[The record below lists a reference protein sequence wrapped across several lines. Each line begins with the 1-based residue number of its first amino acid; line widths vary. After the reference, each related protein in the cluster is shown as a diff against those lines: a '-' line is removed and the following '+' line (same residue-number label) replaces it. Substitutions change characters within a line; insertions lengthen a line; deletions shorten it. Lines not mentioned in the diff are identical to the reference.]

1 MMMVVRIFHGHGM
14 ANNDDRN
21 GRRTKTE
28 AIADEIIDSIVTGKL
43 QPGDRIKSERNL
55 TARFGVSVG
64 TVQKALTDLEH
75 RGIVVRE
82 HGRGTFVTQENKTID
97 SRFVRFHDRDGEA
110 LALYIHLLS
119 VRRIV
124 ADERQFR
131 FFGRRRKLARID
143 RIINVGGRFDVFSE
157 FVLSGEDYDRL
168 AKDAPESLSRN
179 VRQAI
184 ADRLML
190 PTVRVEQE
198 IDFQDWPERVT
209 SALGPLNSGT
219 GFVMDVR
226 AFTLNDQPLFYLRM
240 FAHQFVDASLVIER

>member
-1 MMMVVRIFHGHGM
+1 MRVSRGRGM
-14 ANNDDRN
+14 TKDDDRN

-28 AIADEIIDSIVTGKL
+28 AIADEIIDSIVSGKL
-43 QPGDRIKSERNL
+43 QPGDRIDSERGL
-55 TARFGVSVG
+55 TAKYGVSVG

-82 HGRGTFVTQENKTID
+82 HGRGTFVAQENKTID
-97 SRFVRFHDRDGEA
+97 SRFVRFHDRDGQM
-110 LALYIHLLS
+110 LPLYIHLLS
-119 VRRIV
+119 VRRIA
-124 ADERQFR
+124 ADDHHVR

-143 RIINVGGRFDVFSE
+143 RISNGGGRFDVFSE
-157 FVLSGEDYDRL
+157 FVLASEAYDRL

-198 IDFQDWPERVT
+198 IDFQRWPERVT
-209 SALGPLNSGT
+209 SALSPSKGGT

-226 AFTLNDQPLFYLRM
+226 AFTLNDRPLFYLRM
-240 FAHQFVDASLVIER
+240 FAQPFVGASLVIER

>member
-1 MMMVVRIFHGHGM
+1 MTTRVHRRRGM
-14 ANNDDRN
+14 ARNDDRS

-28 AIADEIIDSIVTGKL
+28 TIADEIIDSIVSGKL
-43 QPGDRIKSERNL
+43 QPGDRIESERTL
-55 TARFGVSVG
+55 TAKFGVSVG
-64 TVQKALTDLEH
+64 TVQKALTDLRH

-82 HGRGTFVTQENKTID
+82 HGRGTFVIQENKTVD
-97 SRFVRFHDRDGEA
+97 SRFVRFHDRDGQA
-110 LALYIHLLS
+110 LPLYIHLLS

-124 ADERQFR
+124 ADDRHFR

-157 FVLSGEDYDRL
+157 FVLSAEAYDRL
-168 AKDAPESLSRN
+168 AEDAPESLSRN

-198 IDFQDWPERVT
+198 IDFQSWPERVT
-209 SALGPLNSGT
+209 SALGPLSGGP

-226 AFTLNDQPLFYLRM
+226 AFTLNDQALFYLRM

>member
-1 MMMVVRIFHGHGM
+1 M
-14 ANNDDRN
+14 AKKDDRTE
-21 GRRTKTE
+21 RRTKTE
-28 AIADEIIDSIVTGKL
+28 IIADDIVDSIVNGEL
-43 QPGDRIKSERNL
+43 QPGDRIESERSL
-55 TARFGVSVG
+55 TVKFGVSVG
-64 TVQKALTDLEH
+64 TIQKALTDLEH

-82 HGRGTFVTQENKTID
+82 HGRGTFVTQENKTVD
-97 SRFVRFHDRDGEA
+97 ARFVRFYGRDGQP
-110 LALYIHLLS
+110 LPLYIHLLS

-124 ADERQFR
+124 ADDRHFR

-157 FVLSGEDYDRL
+157 FVLSAEAFDRL
-168 AKDAPESLSRN
+168 EMDAPESLSRN

-198 IDFQDWPERVT
+198 ITFQNWPARVI
-209 SALGPLNSGT
+209 SALGPSSAGA

-226 AFTLNDQPLFYLRM
+226 AYTLNDQPLFYLRM
-240 FAHQFVDASLVIER
+240 FAQPFVDASLVVER

>member
-1 MMMVVRIFHGHGM
+1 M
-14 ANNDDRN
+14 AKKDDRTE
-21 GRRTKTE
+21 RRTKTE
-28 AIADEIIDSIVTGKL
+28 IIADDIVDSIVNGEL
-43 QPGDRIKSERNL
+43 QPGDRIESERSL
-55 TARFGVSVG
+55 TVKFGVSVG
-64 TVQKALTDLEH
+64 TIQKALTDLEH

-82 HGRGTFVTQENKTID
+82 HGRGTFVTQENKTVD
-97 SRFVRFHDRDGEA
+97 ARFVRFYGRDGQP
-110 LALYIHLLS
+110 LPLYIHLLS

-124 ADERQFR
+124 ADDRHFR

-157 FVLSGEDYDRL
+157 FVLSAEAFDRL
-168 AKDAPESLSRN
+168 EMDAPESLSRN

-198 IDFQDWPERVT
+198 ITFQSWPARVI
-209 SALGPLNSGT
+209 SALGPSSAGA

-226 AFTLNDQPLFYLRM
+226 AYTLNDQPLFYLRM
-240 FAHQFVDASLVIER
+240 FAQPFVDASLVVER